1 MLTNYDLSV
10 LDEPSMEKPHSLSM
24 GETSRHW
31 NCCYLTCNAGFYWGK
46 KQQEARGT
54 VPVKGIC
61 GIMGWKTCLVDQD
74 GSTYT
79 LLEHRVCAVMLC
91 CTSCPV
97 CVSGCVCGWL
107 RCLLCLLLGLLWH
120 CCFLM
125 FNYLLF
131 TTPDWSSVNLL
142 PAGDQF
148 LSDLLIHTKQ
158 LVTSEGISSHLCGTD
173 IN

>member
-1 MLTNYDLSV
+1 MTYPFLMNQVWKNHIAS
-10 LDEPSMEKPHSLSM
+10 P
-24 GETSRHW
+24 
-31 NCCYLTCNAGFYWGK
+31 WGK
-46 KQQEARGT
+46 PLGTETAATSHVTRGFTEAKSSRRQEGLFLSKAS
-54 VPVKGIC
+54 VAS
-61 GIMGWKTCLVDQD
+61 WAEKTCLVDQD

-79 LLEHRVCAVMLC
+79 LLEHRMCAVMLC

-107 RCLLCLLLGLLWH
+107 RCLLCLLLRLLWH
-120 CCFLM
+120 WFFLM

-158 LVTSEGISSHLCGTD
+158 LVTSEGISCHLCGTD